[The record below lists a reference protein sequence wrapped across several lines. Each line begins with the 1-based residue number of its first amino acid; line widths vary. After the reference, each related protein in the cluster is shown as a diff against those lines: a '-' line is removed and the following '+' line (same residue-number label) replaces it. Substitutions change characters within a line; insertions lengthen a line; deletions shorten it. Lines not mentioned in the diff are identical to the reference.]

1 LFHAPARPRMNGRA
15 LSGNRR
21 LRFAMFGVLYAA
33 QGIPDAMVLIVF
45 PAFLAAHGASAS
57 VIGAFL
63 AAAMLPNAAKLI
75 VGPLIDRIA
84 FLPMGRR
91 KPWLIAG
98 QIGIA
103 ASFAALAWLDEPVK
117 HVGLFTAGAFAITLA
132 TVFQDVATD
141 ATAMDL
147 IPPGEQGRANGIMWG
162 AKTLGTALAA
172 SVGAWIM
179 MAFGFAAMVT
189 TAAIILLAVVG
200 LVTMVRERPGERLL
214 PWTQGAA
221 VIDAGADRS
230 GSWLAI
236 LRLLLAALRRPA
248 AGRLVLLSLAIGL
261 LVGMTGALAPVLIV
275 GQLDWAQAD
284 YAQFRSMLKLVSGV
298 GGMVVGSYVID
309 RMGHRRVLVATLM
322 AIAIAN
328 LLLLAFMGQAGAI
341 TYFVAYEMLLVFT
354 FITFFAA
361 TMSQCSSAI
370 AATQFSFTMVCGN
383 ITMSLGAALMGPIMA
398 AGGTGA
404 MLIAI
409 AGGALV
415 GAGVMRGWQP
425 QPARG
430 D

>member
-1 LFHAPARPRMNGRA
+1 MSGRA

-21 LRFAMFGVLYAA
+21 LRFVMFGALYAA

-91 KPWLIAG
+91 KPWLIVG

-103 ASFAALAWLDEPVK
+103 ASFAALALLDEPMN
-117 HVGLFTAGAFAITLA
+117 HVSLFTAGAFAITLA

-162 AKTLGTALAA
+162 AKTLGTAGAA
-172 SVGAWIM
+172 SIGAWIM
-179 MAFGFAAMVT
+179 TVFGFAAMVI
-189 TAAIILLAVVG
+189 AAAVMLLAVIV
-200 LVTMVRERPGERLL
+200 LVAAVRERPGERLL
-214 PWTQGAA
+214 PWTRGAA
-221 VIDAGADRS
+221 ATDAVADRS
-230 GSWLAI
+230 ENWLAI
-236 LRLLLAALRRPA
+236 GRLLRDALRQPA
-248 AGRLVLLSLAIGL
+248 AGQLVLLSLAIGL
-261 LVGMTGALAPVLIV
+261 LVGMTGALAPVLMV
-275 GQLDWAQAD
+275 GQLEWGQAD
-284 YAQFRSMLKLVSGV
+284 YAQFRSTLKLASGIAGMLV
-298 GGMVVGSYVID
+298 GGYAID
-309 RMGHRRVLVATLM
+309 RLGHRRVLVATLS

-328 LLLLAFMGQAGAI
+328 LLLMIFMGQVSATG
-341 TYFVAYEMLLVFT
+341 YFIAYEMLLVFT

-398 AGGTGA
+398 AGGTRA

-409 AGGALV
+409 AAVALV
-415 GAGVMRGWQP
+415 GAGAMSRWRPEPVRG
-425 QPARG
+425 G
-430 D
+430 